1 MNHPVSRRAAL
12 AAAGALALPAV
23 ATYAATAAQSAGE
36 PFGYCFNTSTIRG
49 QNLPLTKVVEIV
61 GRAGYRGIEP
71 WIREID
77 AHVAGGG
84 KLADLRKQIADA
96 GLKVESAIGFAEWIV
111 EDQARRT
118 KGMEEARRTMDLV
131 AQLGGTRIAA
141 PPAGATKE
149 AIDLNKAAERYR
161 ALCELGQR
169 MGVAPQAEV
178 WGFSQSLS
186 RLSETTYVAVESGHP
201 LACIL
206 PDIYHLYKGGS
217 GFNTLKLLSG
227 AGVHVF
233 HVNDYPADPPR
244 AQIAD
249 AQRVYPGDGIAP
261 LTQILRDLHIAGFRG
276 MLSLEL
282 FNKDYYQQDP
292 LLVAQTG
299 IEKMRA
305 AVARALM

>member
-1 MNHPVSRRAAL
+1 MHHPISRRAAL
-12 AAAGALALPAV
+12 AAAAGALTAPAAV
-23 ATYAATAAQSAGE
+23 SSVSAAESAE

-61 GRAGYRGIEP
+61 GQAGYRGIEP

-77 AHVAGGG
+77 AHVSSSGT
-84 KLADLRKQIADA
+84 LADLRKRITDA
-96 GLKVESAIGFAEWIV
+96 GLKVESAIGFAEWIA
-111 EDQARRT
+111 DDDAKRA

-141 PPAGATKE
+141 PPAGGTKE
-149 AIDLNKAAERYR
+149 SLDLRKVAERYR
-161 ALCELGQR
+161 ALCELGER
-169 MGVAPQAEV
+169 MGVTPQAEV
-178 WGFSQSLS
+178 WGFSQTLS
-186 RLSETTYVAVESGHP
+186 RLSETTYVAIESGHP
-201 LACIL
+201 QACIL

-217 GFNTLKLLSG
+217 DFNTLKLLSG

-244 AQIAD
+244 AQITD

-261 LTQILRDLHIAGFRG
+261 VSQILRDLHMAGFRG

-292 LLVAQTG
+292 LTVAKTG
-299 IEKMRA
+299 LEKMKA
-305 AVARALM
+305 AVARALA